1 MKRKAWFIVLFLLIF
16 LYVLSSIPGLRVLP
30 VINYINSLMVSLDLT
45 VVRLSEWL
53 ASQLPLDFGELGP
66 IDTLTEDVLTYV
78 RENPVIIEFFLR
90 KVAHVLVFF
99 VITIALFFL
108 FHQYIRN
115 STLSVIVSFVV
126 AGLLGYLDEYRQ
138 TFVEGRYGSM
148 VDVFINMIGV
158 TLGTCLI
165 IFSLFITRRGR
176 EAVFQEK
183 GEKEQKAQ
191 EGEEGQSS
199 LPGEGEEKPQA
210 EILVRLSPQ
219 EDESGVESGEKTKD
233 KNKDKGTGSP

>member
-1 MKRKAWFIVLFLLIF
+1 MKRKAWFIVLFLMVS

-30 VINYINSLMVSLDLT
+30 ILNYINSLMVSLDLT

-66 IDTLTEDVLTYV
+66 IDTLTEDVLTYA

-90 KVAHVLVFF
+90 KVAHVVVFF

-108 FHQYIRN
+108 FHQYIRK
-115 STLSVIVSFVV
+115 STISVILSFIV

-158 TLGTCLI
+158 TLGTLLI
-165 IFSLFITRRGR
+165 LFSLFITRRGR
-176 EAVFQEK
+176 EGIFLKEE
-183 GEKEQKAQ
+183 EKEKEVHQEGKAQ
-191 EGEEGQSS
+191 NELPAEEGEES
-199 LPGEGEEKPQA
+199 EA
-210 EILVRLSPQ
+210 EILVRLSQ
-219 EDESGVESGEKTKD
+219 KEKTGEEASEKKD
-233 KNKDKGTGSP
+233 KNITGSP